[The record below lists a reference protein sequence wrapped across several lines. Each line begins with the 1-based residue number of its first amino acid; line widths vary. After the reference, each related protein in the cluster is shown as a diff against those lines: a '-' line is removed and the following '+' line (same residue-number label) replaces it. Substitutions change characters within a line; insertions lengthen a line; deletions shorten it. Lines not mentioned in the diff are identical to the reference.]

1 MRDDVNAKLLMPL
14 RDGKT
19 KSDSGTKSITIP
31 LNKVKRHIPKKKYV
45 HPSMPNK
52 TKIDQQLGGKMSKFV
67 TIQVNGDYESAS
79 VNSLFFGFH

>member
-1 MRDDVNAKLLMPL
+1 
-14 RDGKT
+14 
-19 KSDSGTKSITIP
+19 
-31 LNKVKRHIPKKKYV
+31 
-45 HPSMPNK
+45 MPNK